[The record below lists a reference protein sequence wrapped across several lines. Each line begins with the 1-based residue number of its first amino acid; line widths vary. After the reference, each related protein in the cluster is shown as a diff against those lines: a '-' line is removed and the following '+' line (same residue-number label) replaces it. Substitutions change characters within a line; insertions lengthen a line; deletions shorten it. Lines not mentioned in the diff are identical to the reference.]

1 MNEKERL
8 IFRVLDLLEIIKT
21 KKNQPIINQ
30 IRGYLFNF
38 LKD

>member
-8 IFRVLDLLEIIKT
+8 IFRVLDLLELIKT

-38 LKD
+38 LKE